1 MSDMASS
8 SLADYEE
15 MVRLVKDIDG
25 NPLEISSKKLMLAS
39 KQLLG
44 GGVPM
49 LNFSGGPLGGAGT
62 GAPGGLSL
70 GPTIGL
76 DLSKIGKDGA
86 PKGIG
91 KLAIPEKCEGDF
103 QDEFMQHFDEFS
115 ESWRMLILK

>member
-1 MSDMASS
+1 MTPAGDQNGAQEAAEDDNENVQSTAEKIDMSDMASS

-25 NPLEISSKKLMLAS
+25 NPLEISSKKLGLPGKS
-39 KQLLG
+39 LG
-44 GGVPM
+44 GIPM
-49 LNFSGGPLGGAGT
+49 LNFSGGHPGL
-62 GAPGGLSL
+62 GAPGGLSN

-91 KLAIPEKCEGDF
+91 KLAIPEK
-103 QDEFMQHFDEFS
+103 
-115 ESWRMLILK
+115 